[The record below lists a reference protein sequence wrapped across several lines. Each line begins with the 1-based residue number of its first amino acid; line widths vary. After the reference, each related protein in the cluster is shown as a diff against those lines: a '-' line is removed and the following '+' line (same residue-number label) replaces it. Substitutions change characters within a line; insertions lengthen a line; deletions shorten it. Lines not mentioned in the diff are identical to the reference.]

1 MIREAAKPTLPRGM
15 TLVEILVV
23 LAIITM
29 LMALLLPAVQAAREG
44 VRRARCANNMK
55 QIGVA
60 ILSFETSRGYLPSGS
75 SVTDTN
81 QHWGGSWV
89 AHILNYCEQASFH
102 RTLRFDCNYA
112 FHTGVGQPLTAG
124 QIAFEADGTLL
135 ASAIGPD
142 GRYQLRNGNS
152 TSVPPGD
159 YTVLLAPPPPELIE
173 DPKTTEMRPAAPVDP
188 SRYPQKYRSPETS
201 DLRQTI
207 PPGNSEIDLEFPTG

>member
-1 MIREAAKPTLPRGM
+1 M
-15 TLVEILVV
+15 TG
-23 LAIITM
+23 LAIAAS
-29 LMALLLPAVQAAREG
+29 LPLVHARFLKPAAGLLLAAASCG
-44 VRRARCANNMK
+44 LTGGCGGPPTATV
-55 QIGVA
+55 
-60 ILSFETSRGYLPSGS
+60 SGR
-75 SVTDTN
+75 VTV
-81 QHWGGSWV
+81 G
-89 AHILNYCEQASFH
+89 
-102 RTLRFDCNYA
+102 
-112 FHTGVGQPLTAG
+112 GQPVTAG

-173 DPKTTEMRPAAPVDP
+173 DPKTTEMRPAAPVDQ
-188 SRYPQKYRSPETS
+188 SRFPQKYRSPETS